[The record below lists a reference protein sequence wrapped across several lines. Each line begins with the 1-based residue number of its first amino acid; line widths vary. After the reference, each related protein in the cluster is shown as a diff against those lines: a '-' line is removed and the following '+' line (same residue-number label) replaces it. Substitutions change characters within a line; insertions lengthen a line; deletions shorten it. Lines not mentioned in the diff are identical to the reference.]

1 MRRHVSAAIFVLATA
16 FAAVN
21 AQQGP
26 AAPQV
31 PSVSKRPNGG
41 GLATIRMGAPDN
53 TMWFGWRVSAP
64 MASLKGLTFSDA
76 LAKADVWPVASVEAS
91 STQITSFEVPKPL
104 DQRLQ
109 ANERAAVV
117 YRLREIAESI
127 AAYRVD
133 NLGADAAARRR
144 VFEFAKAI
152 NAPLII
158 TSADAANP
166 AELDKLAEEF
176 GINVALESKG
186 DPKTVMAALEGRGK
200 RMGVSAHLG
209 GWAQSGVK
217 ASDGLA
223 IVKDKLLHVTA
234 ADRSALNARAR
245 AVALGDGAA
254 GIGRLLSRG
263 LQGGPQAALDYGRV
277 DGHDRGRHGEE
288 PAGVRACHVAG
299 DVGARQRHAEDPRGA
314 DPRR

>member
-53 TMWFGWRVSAP
+53 TMWFGWRVAAP

-91 STQITSFEVPKPL
+91 STQITAFEVPKPL

-133 NLGADAAARRR
+133 NMGADAAARRR

-158 TSADAANP
+158 TGADAANP
-166 AELDKLAEEF
+166 AELDKLA
-176 GINVALESKG
+176 
-186 DPKTVMAALEGRGK
+186 
-200 RMGVSAHLG
+200 
-209 GWAQSGVK
+209 
-217 ASDGLA
+217 
-223 IVKDKLLHVTA
+223 
-234 ADRSALNARAR
+234 
-245 AVALGDGAA
+245 
-254 GIGRLLSRG
+254 
-263 LQGGPQAALDYGRV
+263 
-277 DGHDRGRHGEE
+277 
-288 PAGVRACHVAG
+288 
-299 DVGARQRHAEDPRGA
+299 
-314 DPRR
+314 